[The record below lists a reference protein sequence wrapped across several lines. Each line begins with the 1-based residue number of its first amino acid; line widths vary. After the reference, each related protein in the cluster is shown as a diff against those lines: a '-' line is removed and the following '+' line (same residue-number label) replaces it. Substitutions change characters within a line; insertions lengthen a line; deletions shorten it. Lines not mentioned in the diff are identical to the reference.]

1 MRIIKIVNWGLVN
14 EEQIVKDDILIG
26 LTILILLTWQI
37 PGIQEE
43 ETILIKGEQKK
54 IFEFKVVH
62 SRVYIANK
70 TNYNI

>member
-54 IFEFKVVH
+54 KYLNLKLYTPGF
-62 SRVYIANK
+62 
-70 TNYNI
+70 T